1 MLVSINFLK
10 NSLEKYNEVKVK
22 EKEEKEKEN
31 FSLDFKSINK
41 GLNLSFYTF
50 ILFLAVIFMFF
61 ELFLLYFAVY
71 IAIYCSKSK
80 EEKIVNFVLAVT
92 FTIPYV
98 MLNILFNDDAKKLLK
113 NGMKIKET

>member
-10 NSLEKYNEVKVK
+10 NSLEKYNEVKEK
-22 EKEEKEKEN
+22 EKKEN